1 MLQGNAAGAEHYVP
15 NAKLGLNCPL

>member
-15 NAKLGLNCPL
+15 NAKLGLSCPL